1 MRRYVPYR
9 RAHANRGRETESGKT
24 DLRVRTNGKRTRSTR
39 RERFRSE
46 RETTCFEVPSRRA
59 TGGHGRRG
67 DRAETERAPQ
77 LRTRTESGGVRR
89 WHGLPGQRERS
100 RGVDGAGQPAD
111 RGSISE
117 VEVGQPTEAT
127 GRHLHRETGVTP
139 RGNGVGSPTDRAS
152 TPATEAGQP
161 AEVVGAIVFAGQPVG
176 AIERQRLG
184 QPGDGRKRASPAET
198 PRGSR
203 RAM

>member
-1 MRRYVPYR
+1 MR
-9 RAHANRGRETESGKT
+9 RGRETESGKS
-24 DLRVRTNGKRTRSTR
+24 DLRVRTNGERARSTR

-46 RETTCFEVPSRRA
+46 RETTCFEAPSRRA

-67 DRAETERAPQ
+67 DRVETERAPQ
-77 LRTRTESGGVRR
+77 LRTRTKSGGVRR
-89 WHGLPGQRERS
+89 WHGLPGQRERR

-139 RGNGVGSPTDRAS
+139 RSNGGRSADRPGFDSGNGKLGNQPTGSGRSSSPGNRWERSNGSGSGNRA
-152 TPATEAGQP
+152 T
-161 AEVVGAIVFAGQPVG
+161 AENGHRPPKP
-176 AIERQRLG
+176 LG
-184 QPGDGRKRASPAET
+184 VHDGRCD
-198 PRGSR
+198 
-203 RAM
+203 